1 MSPPKN
7 WRQKVESL
15 QRAGLDYVDKSRV
28 TPSKRKRGPEQS
40 QSNTDS
46 TLPPIQNDDSVIV
59 APARIL
65 TPNERVAQLVV
76 LRHEV
81 AGCTRCSELADT
93 RTQTVFSDGSPLADI
108 CFLGEAPGADE
119 DASGTPFVGKA
130 GQLLTKII
138 EACKL
143 KREEVY
149 ICNILKCRPPGNR
162 NPMPEEIEN
171 CRPYLEQQLA
181 FVRPK
186 MMVALGKF
194 AAAQLLR
201 EKPEKVAITKLR
213 GSIREYN
220 GIPFMITLHPA
231 YLLRNPAAKRDVWED
246 MKEVMR
252 QIGKPID

>member
-1 MSPPKN
+1 
-7 WRQKVESL
+7 
-15 QRAGLDYVDKSRV
+15 
-28 TPSKRKRGPEQS
+28 
-40 QSNTDS
+40 
-46 TLPPIQNDDSVIV
+46 
-59 APARIL
+59 
-65 TPNERVAQLVV
+65 
-76 LRHEV
+76 
-81 AGCTRCSELADT
+81 
-93 RTQTVFSDGSPLADI
+93 VFSDGSPLADI

-181 FVRPK
+181 LVRPK

-194 AAAQLLR
+194 AAAHLLR

>member
-7 WRQKVESL
+7 WRQKVESI
-15 QRAGLDYVDKSRV
+15 QRAGLEYVDKKRV
-28 TPSKRKRGPEQS
+28 TQASAKKPAKTKPASSKSAETIQPSSK
-40 QSNTDS
+40 
-46 TLPPIQNDDSVIV
+46 IV
-59 APARIL
+59 PAASANEL
-65 TPNERVAQLVV
+65 SFNERMAQLVV
-76 LRHEV
+76 LRQEV
-81 AGCTRCSELADT
+81 ACCTKCPELAST
-93 RTQTVFSDGSPLADI
+93 RTQTVFSDGAPTAEI
-108 CFLGEAPGADE
+108 CFVGEAPGADE

-143 KREEVY
+143 RRDEVY

-162 NPMPEEIEN
+162 NPMPEEITN

-181 FVRPK
+181 LVRPK

-194 AAAQLLR
+194 AAAHLLG

-213 GSIREYN
+213 GSIREYQ
-220 GIPFMITLHPA
+220 GIPYMITLHPA

>member
-7 WRQKVESL
+7 WRRKVESL
-15 QRAGLDYVDKSRV
+15 QRAGLEYVDKKRV
-28 TPSKRKRGPEQS
+28 TQAAAQKSSRRVTADVEAPPLFAAGDKNVISTPE
-40 QSNTDS
+40 
-46 TLPPIQNDDSVIV
+46 P
-59 APARIL
+59 IL

-76 LRHEV
+76 LRNEV

-93 RTQTVFSDGSPLADI
+93 RTQTVFSDGTPLADI

-119 DASGTPFVGKA
+119 DATGTPFVGKA

-143 KREEVY
+143 QRQDVY

-181 FVRPK
+181 LVRPK

-194 AAAQLLR
+194 AAAHLLR

-252 QIGKPID
+252 RIGKPID